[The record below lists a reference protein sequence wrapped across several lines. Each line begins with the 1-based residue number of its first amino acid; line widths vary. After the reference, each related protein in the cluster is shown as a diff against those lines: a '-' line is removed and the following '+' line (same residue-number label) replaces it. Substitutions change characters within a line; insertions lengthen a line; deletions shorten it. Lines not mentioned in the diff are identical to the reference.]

1 MRVAQDTNALLR
13 LAQAMVSVSV
23 RATEQISESVSP
35 TQLRVLTLL
44 QDAPSTNLGSLAEAL
59 GSAPSSASRLVDRL
73 VAAGLIDRRLSNR
86 TRREIELR
94 LSGAGR
100 GVLEQVNAARL
111 RELAALLRAVPEASR
126 AAVVRAADVLSEAA
140 GRSAAV
146 TPPVTGPDDAS
157 ASDAHSVDA
166 DAAVG
171 VLLRALEQARPSAAI
186 DVFLEE
192 LRRNGGV
199 STAALWL
206 ADYRLAEL
214 VPVDGRPSVPVGKGA
229 LGRAFRTQRPVRVNE
244 RWYVPLSARRER
256 LGVLVVSPTVVPSG
270 ARQAAVDSWLAGI
283 EARSRAFAFA
293 LEEAVRGTDVLQLAR
308 RTQRLTV
315 TAEMQWQLLPGRAL
329 GDDRF
334 QLAGQLEPAY
344 RLGSDAFDWAADED
358 ELHVAVVDA
367 RGRRGAGPLTAALAL
382 GALRNA
388 RRAGLPLAEVVSLAD
403 QALHDE
409 FRGRAWVEALLLWVT
424 WGESPT
430 VQAVSTG
437 SLRLWRQ
444 RGVEAGPIELDG
456 QLGLGM
462 FDGTD
467 YLPEAVAARVGDR
480 LLIFSAGLLHPSV
493 GWGAGELARL
503 LAELRTET
511 ANEVVRRVTER
522 VSSRGGHAE
531 DATVVCLDL
540 LSAASGQ

>member
-94 LSGAGR
+94 LTGAGR

-146 TPPVTGPDDAS
+146 TPAVTGPDDAS

-462 FDGTD
+462 FDGTH